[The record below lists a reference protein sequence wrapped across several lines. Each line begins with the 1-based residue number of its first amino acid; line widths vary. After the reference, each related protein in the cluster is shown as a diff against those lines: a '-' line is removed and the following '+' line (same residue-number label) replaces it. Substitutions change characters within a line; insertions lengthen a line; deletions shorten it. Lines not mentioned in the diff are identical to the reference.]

1 MSFSKPKLELKDN
14 FMLFSVVEGVKR
26 LLLSAEVTWGRV
38 LEGVAPSHW
47 GGLGGLT
54 RGILEILIKIGALWC
69 NLGPLLHKIKHHLT
83 KKELHGL

>member
-26 LLLSAEVTWGRV
+26 LLLSAEATWGRV

-47 GGLGGLT
+47 GVWGGPPP
-54 RGILEILIKIGALWC
+54 GNFG
-69 NLGPLLHKIKHHLT
+69 NFN
-83 KKELHGL
+83 